1 MMMRHYV
8 AQFDGR
14 LLFFTGL
21 LRWQAKCLLKMIGAG
36 RPSCVGHI
44 GVMFVCVL

>member
-8 AQFDGR
+8 AVFDGR
-14 LLFFTGL
+14 LFFTGL

-36 RPSCVGHI
+36 WPSCVGHI
-44 GVMFVCVL
+44 GVMFVCTL